1 MFEQIKHNME
11 NISGI
16 EIYPILSLLI
26 FFFFFV
32 GLGFWVFSYKK
43 DKIQEMSE
51 IPLVD
56 GCSLIS
62 KEKQNEKNIS
72 SICIPKSTADFFDRF
87 WFDGIFYRFR
97 RSSCIYQV
105 SYDFFISVCI
115 SVCFDCYRNY
125 AESRKSGN
133 VSVNDS

>member
-16 EIYPILSLLI
+16 EIYPIISLLI

-32 GLGFWVFSYKK
+32 GLGFWVFTYKK

-51 IPLVD
+51 IPLAD

-62 KEKQNEKNIS
+62 KEK
-72 SICIPKSTADFFDRF
+72 
-87 WFDGIFYRFR
+87 
-97 RSSCIYQV
+97 
-105 SYDFFISVCI
+105 
-115 SVCFDCYRNY
+115 
-125 AESRKSGN
+125 
-133 VSVNDS
+133 